1 MFVDKRKKLMVDMD
15 DVICT
20 DGFLF
25 LINKYLNTNYTYE
38 DFDDFYMQDIIS
50 NKEEFFNWFK
60 NQNVYDYCRLNDDCY
75 DVLKELNDVYDLY
88 IGTSYIWREIIS
100 ESGFVLGQ
108 KFGYLQRELP
118 FISPYQYIFI
128 SDKSV
133 LDMDIKIDDRI
144 DNLSNC
150 QVKLLFSAYHN
161 KKYSDEYLSS
171 LGIERMNGFKDIKK
185 RLLTKN

>member
-1 MFVDKRKKLMVDMD
+1 MNKKLKIMIDMD

-20 DGFLF
+20 DGFLY
-25 LINKYLNTNYTYE
+25 LLNKYLNTNYTYD
-38 DFDDFYMQDIIS
+38 DFNDFYMQDIIP
-50 NKEEFFNWFK
+50 NKIEFFDWFK

-75 DVLKELNDVYDLY
+75 DVLKELNENYDLY
-88 IGTSYIWREIIS
+88 IGTSYIWREIVG

-108 KFGYLQRELP
+108 KFEYLQRELP

-150 QVKLLFSAYHN
+150 SVKLLFSAYHN
-161 KKYSDEYLSS
+161 RKYTDEYLVS
-171 LGIERMNGFKDIKK
+171 LGIERMNNWLEVRD
-185 RLLTKN
+185 RLLNNK

>member
-1 MFVDKRKKLMVDMD
+1 MDKKKKLMVDMD
-15 DVICT
+15 DVICV

-25 LINKYLNTNYTYE
+25 LINKYLNANYTY
-38 DFDDFYMQDIIS
+38 DIFDDFYMQDIIPD
-50 NKEEFFNWFK
+50 KDDFFRWLMNY
-60 NQNVYDYCRLNDDCY
+60 NVYDYCRMNDDCY
-75 DVLKELNDVYDLY
+75 DVLKELNDSYDLY
-88 IGTSYIWREIIS
+88 IGTSYIWREIVN
-100 ESGFVLGQ
+100 ESGYVLGQ
-108 KFGYLQRELP
+108 KFEYLQRELP

-150 QVKLLFSAYHN
+150 SVKLLFSAYHN

-171 LGIERMNGFKDIKK
+171 LGIERMNGFIDIKK